1 MGNLRAGRPRRAGM
15 AHSTPMTT
23 PLRRSGGL
31 AALVIAL
38 LVAACGSPTPT
49 PVPAVT
55 PSASPPGAAS
65 PAPESAAPSASPSK
79 AAATG
84 CDPATATTESPVPD
98 TDDPN
103 ASLYADIEAQVT
115 ELRGIT
121 ASKPVERGV
130 FDTPGLC
137 AYITTSFE
145 KENPD
150 ELVRDTEALYKALAL
165 MPQDESLRD
174 LYIELLTSQVAG
186 LYDDETKKMYVVSS
200 TGEIGPA
207 EKITYAH
214 EYTHALQDQRFTLRD
229 VIGEAKDQGD
239 RSLARSTLVE
249 GDATLLMSLWAQ
261 QHMTP
266 QELTEAAT
274 AADPASEAIL
284 ARMPA
289 ILKDALLFPY
299 TSGLQLTLGAF
310 QQGGGYGGVDGLF
323 ANPPDTTE
331 QVIHPDKL
339 AAREPAVAVAF
350 PDDFPTSLGEGWT
363 LALQDTLG
371 EFQLKTLLGDPAK
384 AADATT
390 AAAGWGGD
398 RVAWVTGPD
407 GANAAVLDTRWDTDA
422 DAAEFAA
429 ALDSYVA
436 TLEAAGRSAA
446 VLTPA
451 PDRVVVISA
460 NDAETL
466 GRIGSALGLA
476 G

>member
-1 MGNLRAGRPRRAGM
+1 M

-31 AALVIAL
+31 AALLIAL
-38 LVAACGSPTPT
+38 LVAGCGSPTPT
-49 PVPAVT
+49 LS
-55 PSASPPGAAS
+55 PSAAA
-65 PAPESAAPSASPSK
+65 SASPSDAAPPAPTDSAVPSTSPSAE
-79 AAATG
+79 AAAD
-84 CDPATATTESPVPD
+84 CDPATTTTESPAPD

-103 ASLYADIEAQVT
+103 ASLYAEIEAQVT
-115 ELRGIT
+115 QLRGIT
-121 ASKPVERGV
+121 ATKPVERGV

-137 AYITTSFE
+137 AYITSSFE
-145 KENPD
+145 KENPP

-165 MPQDESLRD
+165 MPQDASLRD

-200 TGEIGPA
+200 SGEIGPA

-214 EYTHALQDQRFTLRD
+214 EYTHALQDQQFTLRD
-229 VIGEAKDQGD
+229 VVGDAKDQGD

-266 QELTEAAT
+266 QELSEAAT
-274 AADPASEAIL
+274 AADPSSEAIL

-299 TSGLQLTLGAF
+299 TSGLTMTFGAF
-310 QQGGGYGGVDGLF
+310 QQAGGYGGVDGLF

-331 QVIHPDKL
+331 QVIHPEKL

-350 PDDFPTSLGEGWT
+350 PDDFPASLGQGWT
-363 LALQDTLG
+363 IALQDTLG
-371 EFQLKTLLGDPAK
+371 EFQLRTLLTD
-384 AADATT
+384 AAGATDATT
-390 AAAGWGGD
+390 AATGWGGD

-429 ALDSYVA
+429 ALDNYVA
-436 TLEAAGRSAA
+436 TLEAAGRSASI
-446 VLTPA
+446 LTPT

-460 NDAETL
+460 NDADTM
-466 GRIGSALGLA
+466 GKIANVLGLA

>member
-1 MGNLRAGRPRRAGM
+1 M
-15 AHSTPMTT
+15 AHSTAMTT

-31 AALVIAL
+31 AALLIAL
-38 LVAACGSPTPT
+38 LVAGCGSQTPTPT
-49 PVPAVT
+49 PSAAA
-55 PSASPPGAAS
+55 SASPSAEAS
-65 PAPESAAPSASPSK
+65 PAPTDSAAPSASPSAE
-79 AAATG
+79 AAAD
-84 CDPATATTESPVPD
+84 CDPGQTSAESPAPD
-98 TDDPN
+98 TNDPN
-103 ASLYADIEAQVT
+103 ASLYAEIEAQVT
-115 ELRGIT
+115 QLRGIT
-121 ASKPVERGV
+121 ATKPVERGV
-130 FDTPGLC
+130 FDKPGLC
-137 AYITTSFE
+137 AYITSSFE
-145 KENPD
+145 KDNPAQ
-150 ELVRDTEALYKALAL
+150 LVNDTEALFKALAL

-186 LYDDETKKMYVVSS
+186 LYDDETKKMYVVTS

-214 EYTHALQDQRFTLRD
+214 EYTHALQDQQFTLRD
-229 VIGEAKDQGD
+229 LMGDAKDQGD
-239 RSLARSTLVE
+239 RALARSTLVE

-274 AADPASEAIL
+274 AVDPAGEAIL

-299 TSGLQLTLGAF
+299 TSGLTMTLGAF
-310 QQGGGYGGVDGLF
+310 QQAGGYNGVDGLF

-331 QVIHPDKL
+331 QVMHPEKL
-339 AAREPAVAVAF
+339 AAREPAVPVAF
-350 PDDFPTSLGEGWT
+350 PDDFAGSLGEGWT
-363 LALQDTLG
+363 IALQDTLG
-371 EFQLKTLLGDPAK
+371 EFQLRTLLSDA
-384 AADATT
+384 AQSADANT
-390 AAAGWGGD
+390 AATGWGGD

-429 ALDSYVA
+429 ALGDYVA
-436 TLEAAGRSAA
+436 KLEAAGRSASI
-446 VLTPA
+446 LTPA

-460 NDAETL
+460 NDADSL
-466 GRIGSALGLA
+466 GKVANALGLA

>member
-1 MGNLRAGRPRRAGM
+1 M
-15 AHSTPMTT
+15 AHSTAMTT

-38 LVAACGSPTPT
+38 LVAACGSQTPT
-49 PVPAVT
+49 PA
-55 PSASPPGAAS
+55 PSASAAASPSATAS
-65 PAPESAAPSASPSK
+65 PAPSDSAAPSASPSAE
-79 AAATG
+79 AAAD
-84 CDPATATTESPVPD
+84 CDPAQATAESPSPD

-103 ASLYADIEAQVT
+103 AGLYAEIEAQVT
-115 ELRGIT
+115 QLRGIT
-121 ASKPVERGV
+121 ATKPVERGV
-130 FDTPGLC
+130 FDKPGLC
-137 AYITTSFE
+137 AYITSSFE
-145 KENPD
+145 KENPA

-165 MPQDESLRD
+165 MPQGESLQD

-186 LYDDETKKMYVVSS
+186 LYDDETKKMYVVTS

-214 EYTHALQDQRFTLRD
+214 EYTHALQDQQFTLRD
-229 VIGEAKDQGD
+229 LMGDAKDQGD

-274 AADPASEAIL
+274 SVDPASEAIL

-299 TSGLQLTLGAF
+299 TSGLTMTLGAF
-310 QQGGGYGGVDGLF
+310 QQAGGYGGVDGLY

-331 QVIHPDKL
+331 QVIHPEKL
-339 AAREPAVAVAF
+339 AAREPAVTVAF
-350 PDDFPTSLGEGWT
+350 PDDFPGSLGEGWT
-363 LALQDTLG
+363 IALQDTLG
-371 EFQLKTLLGDPAK
+371 EFQLQTLLSDAAK
-384 AADATT
+384 STDANT
-390 AAAGWGGD
+390 AATGWGGD

-429 ALDSYVA
+429 ALGDYVA
-436 TLEAAGRSAA
+436 TLEAEGRSASI
-446 VLTPA
+446 LTPA

-460 NDAETL
+460 NDADTM
-466 GRIGSALGLA
+466 GTVANALGLA

>member
-1 MGNLRAGRPRRAGM
+1 M

-23 PLRRSGGL
+23 PLRRPGGL

-49 PVPAVT
+49 PT
-55 PSASPPGAAS
+55 PSASTGAPPSASAS
-65 PAPESAAPSASPSK
+65 PAPSDSAGPAESPSASAE
-79 AAATG
+79 AAG
-84 CDPATATTESPVPD
+84 DCDAAQATTESPAPD
-98 TDDPN
+98 TNDPN
-103 ASLYADIEAQVT
+103 ADLYAQIEAQVT
-115 ELRGIT
+115 QLRGIT
-121 ASKPVERGV
+121 ATKPVERGV

-137 AYITTSFE
+137 AYITSSFE
-145 KENPD
+145 KDNPAQ
-150 ELVRDTEALYKALAL
+150 LVNDTEALFKALAL

-186 LYDDETKKMYVVSS
+186 LYDDETKKMYVVTS
-200 TGEIGPA
+200 TGAIGPA

-214 EYTHALQDQRFTLRD
+214 EYTHALQDQQFILRD
-229 VIGEAKDQGD
+229 LMGDDKDQGD
-239 RSLARSTLVE
+239 RALARSTLVE

-261 QHMTP
+261 QHMTT
-266 QELTEAAT
+266 QELGEAAN

-299 TSGLQLTLGAF
+299 TSGLTMTLGAF
-310 QQGGGYGGVDGLF
+310 QQAGGYSGVDGLF

-331 QVIHPDKL
+331 QVIHPEKL

-350 PDDFPTSLGEGWT
+350 PDDFAGSLGEGWT
-363 LALQDTLG
+363 IALQDTLG
-371 EFQLKTLLGDPAK
+371 EFQLRTLL
-384 AADATT
+384 ADAAQSADANT
-390 AAAGWGGD
+390 AATGWGGD

-429 ALDSYVA
+429 GLGDYVA
-436 TLEAAGRSAA
+436 KLESAGRSAS

-451 PDRVVVISA
+451 SDRVVVISA
-460 NDAETL
+460 NDADAL
-466 GRIGSALGLA
+466 GKIANVLGLA

>member
-1 MGNLRAGRPRRAGM
+1 M
-15 AHSTPMTT
+15 AHSTAMTT

-31 AALVIAL
+31 AALLIAL
-38 LVAACGSPTPT
+38 LVAGCGSQTPTPT
-49 PVPAVT
+49 PSAAA
-55 PSASPPGAAS
+55 SASPSVEAS
-65 PAPESAAPSASPSK
+65 PAPTDSAAPSASPSAE
-79 AAATG
+79 AAAD
-84 CDPATATTESPVPD
+84 CDPGQTSAESPAPD
-98 TDDPN
+98 TNDPN
-103 ASLYADIEAQVT
+103 ASLYAEIEAQVT
-115 ELRGIT
+115 QLRGIT
-121 ASKPVERGV
+121 ATKPVERGV
-130 FDTPGLC
+130 FDKPGLC
-137 AYITTSFE
+137 AYITSSFE
-145 KENPD
+145 KDNPAQ
-150 ELVRDTEALYKALAL
+150 LVNDTEALFKALAL

-186 LYDDETKKMYVVSS
+186 LYDDETKKMYVVTS

-214 EYTHALQDQRFTLRD
+214 EYTHALQDQQFTLRD
-229 VIGEAKDQGD
+229 LMGDAKDQGD
-239 RSLARSTLVE
+239 RALARSTLVE

-274 AADPASEAIL
+274 AVDPAGEAIL

-299 TSGLQLTLGAF
+299 TSGLTMTLGAF
-310 QQGGGYGGVDGLF
+310 QQAGGYNGVDGLF

-331 QVIHPDKL
+331 QVMHPEKL
-339 AAREPAVAVAF
+339 AAREPAVPVAF
-350 PDDFPTSLGEGWT
+350 PDDFAGSLGEGWT
-363 LALQDTLG
+363 IALQDTLG
-371 EFQLKTLLGDPAK
+371 EFQLRTLLSDA
-384 AADATT
+384 AQSADANT
-390 AAAGWGGD
+390 AATGWGGD

-429 ALDSYVA
+429 ALGDYVA
-436 TLEAAGRSAA
+436 KLEAAGRSASI
-446 VLTPA
+446 LIPA

-460 NDAETL
+460 NDADSL
-466 GRIGSALGLA
+466 GKVANALGLA

>member
-1 MGNLRAGRPRRAGM
+1 M

-38 LVAACGSPTPT
+38 LVAACGSQTPTPT
-49 PVPAVT
+49 PS
-55 PSASPPGAAS
+55 PSASASPSAAAS
-65 PAPESAAPSASPSK
+65 PAPSDSAPPSASPS
-79 AAATG
+79 AAAAG
-84 CDPATATTESPVPD
+84 DCDPDQTAAGSPSPD

-103 ASLYADIEAQVT
+103 ASLYAEIEAQVT
-115 ELRGIT
+115 QLRGIT
-121 ASKPVERGV
+121 ATKPVERGV
-130 FDTPGLC
+130 FDKPGLC
-137 AYITTSFE
+137 AYITSSFA
-145 KENPD
+145 KDNPAQ
-150 ELVRDTEALYKALAL
+150 LVSDTESLFKALAL

-186 LYDDETKKMYVVSS
+186 LYDDETKKMYVVTS

-207 EKITYAH
+207 EKVTYAH
-214 EYTHALQDQRFTLRD
+214 EYTHALQDQQFTLRD
-229 VIGEAKDQGD
+229 LMGEAKDQGD
-239 RSLARSTLVE
+239 RALARSTLVE

-266 QELTEAAT
+266 QELSEAAT
-274 AADPASEAIL
+274 AVDPASEAIL

-299 TSGLQLTLGAF
+299 TSGLTMTLGAF
-310 QQGGGYGGVDGLF
+310 QQAGGYQGVDGLY

-331 QVIHPDKL
+331 QVIHPEKL

-350 PDDFPTSLGEGWT
+350 PDDLPGALGEGWKI
-363 LALQDTLG
+363 ALQDTLG
-371 EFQLKTLLGDPAK
+371 EFQLRTLLSDA
-384 AADATT
+384 AQSADANT
-390 AAAGWGGD
+390 AATGWGGD

-422 DAAEFAA
+422 DAAEFGA
-429 ALDSYVA
+429 ALGDYVA
-436 TLEAAGRSAA
+436 KLEATGRSASI
-446 VLTPA
+446 LTPA

-460 NDAETL
+460 NDADTM
-466 GRIGSALGLA
+466 GKVANALGLA

>member
-1 MGNLRAGRPRRAGM
+1 M
-15 AHSTPMTT
+15 AHSTRMTT
-23 PLRRSGGL
+23 PLRRPGGL

-38 LVAACGSPTPT
+38 LVAACASPTPT
-49 PVPAVT
+49 PT
-55 PSASPPGAAS
+55 PSASTGGSPSASAS
-65 PAPESAAPSASPSK
+65 PATSDSAGPGASPSAS
-79 AAATG
+79 AAAAD
-84 CDPATATTESPVPD
+84 CDPAQATPASPPPD
-98 TDDPN
+98 TKDPN
-103 ASLYADIEAQVT
+103 ASLYAAIEAQVT
-115 ELRGIT
+115 QLRGIT
-121 ASKPVERGV
+121 ATKPVERGV

-137 AYITTSFE
+137 AYITSSFE
-145 KENPD
+145 KDNPAQ
-150 ELVRDTEALYKALAL
+150 LVNDTEALFKALAL

-186 LYDDETKKMYVVSS
+186 LYDDETKKMYVVTS

-214 EYTHALQDQRFTLRD
+214 EYTHALQDQQFILRD
-229 VIGEAKDQGD
+229 LMGEDKDQGD
-239 RSLARSTLVE
+239 RALARSTLVE

-261 QHMTP
+261 QHMTT
-266 QELTEAAT
+266 QELTEAAS

-299 TSGLQLTLGAF
+299 TSGLTMTLGAF
-310 QQGGGYGGVDGLF
+310 QQAGGYSGVDGLF

-331 QVIHPDKL
+331 QVIHPEKL

-350 PDDFPTSLGEGWT
+350 PDDFAGSLGEGWKI
-363 LALQDTLG
+363 ALQDTLG
-371 EFQLKTLLGDPAK
+371 EFQLRTLI
-384 AADATT
+384 ADAAQSTDANT
-390 AAAGWGGD
+390 AATGWGGD
-398 RVAWVTGPD
+398 RVAWITGPD
-407 GANAAVLDTRWDTDA
+407 GADAAVLDTRWDTDA

-429 ALDSYVA
+429 ALGDYVA
-436 TLEAAGRSAA
+436 KLESAGRSAS

-460 NDAETL
+460 NDADTL
-466 GRIGSALGLA
+466 GKIANVLGLA

>member
-1 MGNLRAGRPRRAGM
+1 M

-38 LVAACGSPTPT
+38 LVAACGSQTPTPT
-49 PVPAVT
+49 PSVSA
-55 PSASPPGAAS
+55 SASPSAAAS
-65 PAPESAAPSASPSK
+65 SAPSESAAPGASPS
-79 AAATG
+79 AAAAG
-84 CDPATATTESPVPD
+84 DCDPDQTAAGSPSPD

-103 ASLYADIEAQVT
+103 ASLYEEIEAQVT
-115 ELRGIT
+115 RLRGIT
-121 ASKPVERGV
+121 ATKPVERGV
-130 FDTPGLC
+130 FDKPGLC
-137 AYITTSFE
+137 AYITSSFE
-145 KENPD
+145 KDNPAQ
-150 ELVRDTEALYKALAL
+150 LVSDTESLFKALAL

-186 LYDDETKKMYVVSS
+186 LYDDETKKMYVVTS

-207 EKITYAH
+207 EKVTYAH
-214 EYTHALQDQRFTLRD
+214 EYTHALQDQQFTLRD
-229 VIGEAKDQGD
+229 LIGEAKDQGD

-266 QELTEAAT
+266 QELSEAAT
-274 AADPASEAIL
+274 AVDPASEAIL

-299 TSGLQLTLGAF
+299 TSGLTMTLGAF
-310 QQGGGYGGVDGLF
+310 QQAGGYQGVDGLY

-331 QVIHPDKL
+331 QVIHPEKL

-350 PDDFPTSLGEGWT
+350 PDDFPGALGEAWKI
-363 LALQDTLG
+363 ALQDTLG
-371 EFQLKTLLGDPAK
+371 EFQLRTLLSDA
-384 AADATT
+384 AQSADANT
-390 AAAGWGGD
+390 AATGWGGD

-429 ALDSYVA
+429 ALGDYVA
-436 TLEAAGRSAA
+436 KLEATGRSASI
-446 VLTPA
+446 LTPA

-460 NDAETL
+460 NDADTM
-466 GRIGSALGLA
+466 GKVANALGLA

>member
-1 MGNLRAGRPRRAGM
+1 M

-23 PLRRSGGL
+23 PISRSGGL

-49 PVPAVT
+49 PGPT
-55 PSASPPGAAS
+55 
-65 PAPESAAPSASPSK
+65 AAPSASPGAEPSPAES
-79 AAATG
+79 AAPNPSPSASAEAAG
-84 CDPATATTESPVPD
+84 CDPAQARPESPAPD
-98 TDDPN
+98 TGDPN
-103 ASLYADIEAQVT
+103 ADVYATIEGQVT
-115 ELRGIT
+115 ELRGIA
-121 ASKPVERGV
+121 ASSPVERGV

-137 AYITTSFE
+137 AYITSSFE
-145 KENPD
+145 KDNPAA
-150 ELVRDTEALYKALAL
+150 LVRDTESLFKALAL

-186 LYDDETKKMYVVSS
+186 LYDDETKKMYVVTS
-200 TGEIGPA
+200 TGEIGPT

-229 VIGEAKDQGD
+229 IVGEAKDQGD
-239 RSLARSTLVE
+239 RTLARSTLVE

-261 QHMTP
+261 QHLTP
-266 QELTEAAT
+266 QELAEVAT
-274 AADPASEAIL
+274 SGDPASEAVL

-289 ILKDALLFPY
+289 ILKDSLLFPY
-299 TSGLQLTLGAF
+299 TSGLTMALGAF
-310 QQGGGYGGVDGLF
+310 QQGGGYGGVDDLF

-331 QVIHPDKL
+331 QVIHADKL

-350 PDDFPTSLGEGWT
+350 PDDFPGSLGEGWT
-363 LALQDTLG
+363 IALQDTLG
-371 EFQLKTLLGDPAK
+371 EFQLRTLLSDPAK
-384 AADATT
+384 ASAATD

-407 GANAAVLDTRWDTDA
+407 GADAAVLDTRWDTDA
-422 DAAEFAA
+422 DGSEFAT
-429 ALDSYVA
+429 ALGDYVA

-460 NDAETL
+460 SDADTL
-466 GRIGSALGLA
+466 GRIANALGLA

>member
-1 MGNLRAGRPRRAGM
+1 
-15 AHSTPMTT
+15 MTT

-38 LVAACGSPTPT
+38 LVAACGSQTPT
-49 PVPAVT
+49 PS
-55 PSASPPGAAS
+55 PSAAPTASPIDVAS
-65 PAPESAAPSASPSK
+65 PAPSDSAAPGASPSAQ
-79 AAATG
+79 AAAD
-84 CDPATATTESPVPD
+84 CDPATATTESPAPD

-103 ASLYADIEAQVT
+103 AGLYAEIEAQVT
-115 ELRGIT
+115 QLRGIT

-137 AYITTSFE
+137 AYITSSFE
-145 KENPD
+145 KENPA
-150 ELVRDTEALYKALAL
+150 ELVHDTEALYKALAL

-200 TGEIGPA
+200 TGDIGPA
-207 EKITYAH
+207 ETITYAH

-239 RSLARSTLVE
+239 RTLARSTLVE

-261 QHMTP
+261 QHMSP
-266 QELTEAAT
+266 RELAEAVK

-299 TSGLQLTLGAF
+299 TSGLTMSLAAF
-310 QQGGGYGGVDGLF
+310 QQAGGYGGVDGLF

-350 PDDFPTSLGEGWT
+350 PDDFPTSLGDGWT

-371 EFQLKTLLGDPAK
+371 EFQLRTLLGDAAG
-384 AADATT
+384 AADAST

-407 GANAAVLDTRWDTDA
+407 GANAAILDTRWDTDA

-429 ALDSYVA
+429 ALDAYVA

-451 PDRVVVISA
+451 SDRVVVISA
-460 NDAETL
+460 NDADTL
-466 GRIGSALGLA
+466 GKMGNALGLA

>member
-1 MGNLRAGRPRRAGM
+1 
-15 AHSTPMTT
+15 MTT

-31 AALVIAL
+31 AALLISL
-38 LVAACGSPTPT
+38 LVAGCGSQTPT
-49 PVPAVT
+49 PVPSASAGAS
-55 PSASPPGAAS
+55 PSALAS
-65 PAPESAAPSASPSK
+65 PAPADSGAPSASPSASAE
-79 AAATG
+79 AAAG
-84 CDPATATTESPVPD
+84 CDPQAPAESPAPD

-103 ASLYADIEAQVT
+103 AGLYAEIEAQVT
-115 ELRGIT
+115 QLRGIT

-130 FDTPGLC
+130 FDKPGLC
-137 AYITTSFE
+137 AYITSSFE
-145 KENPD
+145 KENPPK
-150 ELVRDTEALYKALAL
+150 LVSDTEALYKALAL
-165 MPQDESLRD
+165 MPQEDSLRD

-186 LYDDETKKMYVVSS
+186 LYDDETKKMYVVTS

-207 EKITYAH
+207 EKVTYAH
-214 EYTHALQDQRFTLRD
+214 EYTHALQDQQFTLRD
-229 VIGEAKDQGD
+229 IVGDAKDQGD
-239 RSLARSTLVE
+239 RALARSTLVE

-261 QHMTP
+261 QHMTT
-266 QELTEAAT
+266 QELGEAAS

-299 TSGLQLTLGAF
+299 TSGLTMTLGAF
-310 QQGGGYGGVDGLF
+310 QQAGGYSGVDGLF

-331 QVIHPDKL
+331 QVIHPEKL

-350 PDDFPTSLGEGWT
+350 PDDFPGSLGDGWT
-363 LALQDTLG
+363 IAMQDTLG
-371 EFQLKTLLGDPAK
+371 EFQLRTLL
-384 AADATT
+384 ADAAQSSDSNT
-390 AAAGWGGD
+390 AATGWGGD

-407 GANAAVLDTRWDTDA
+407 GANAAVLDTRWDSDA

-429 ALDSYVA
+429 ALGDYVA
-436 TLEAAGRSAA
+436 KLEAVGRTAS

-460 NDAETL
+460 DGADTL
-466 GRIGSALGLA
+466 GKIANALGLA

>member
-1 MGNLRAGRPRRAGM
+1 M
-15 AHSTPMTT
+15 AHSTAMTT

-31 AALVIAL
+31 AALLIAL
-38 LVAACGSPTPT
+38 LVAGCGSQTPTPT
-49 PVPAVT
+49 PSAAA
-55 PSASPPGAAS
+55 SASPSAEAS
-65 PAPESAAPSASPSK
+65 PAPTDSAAPSASPSAE
-79 AAATG
+79 AAAD
-84 CDPATATTESPVPD
+84 CDPGQTSAESPAPD
-98 TDDPN
+98 TNDPN
-103 ASLYADIEAQVT
+103 ASLYAEIEAQVT
-115 ELRGIT
+115 QLRGIT
-121 ASKPVERGV
+121 ATKPVERGV
-130 FDTPGLC
+130 FDKPGLC
-137 AYITTSFE
+137 AYITSSFE
-145 KENPD
+145 KDNPAQ
-150 ELVRDTEALYKALAL
+150 LVNDTEALFKALAL

-186 LYDDETKKMYVVSS
+186 LYDDETKKMYVVTS

-214 EYTHALQDQRFTLRD
+214 EYTHALQDQQFTLRD
-229 VIGEAKDQGD
+229 LMGDAKDQGD
-239 RSLARSTLVE
+239 RALARSTLVE

-274 AADPASEAIL
+274 AVDPAGEAIL

-299 TSGLQLTLGAF
+299 TSGLTMTLGAF
-310 QQGGGYGGVDGLF
+310 QQAGGYNGVDGLF

-331 QVIHPDKL
+331 QVMHPEKL
-339 AAREPAVAVAF
+339 AAREPAVPVAF
-350 PDDFPTSLGEGWT
+350 PDDFAGSLGEGWT
-363 LALQDTLG
+363 IALQDTLG
-371 EFQLKTLLGDPAK
+371 EFQLQTLLSDA
-384 AADATT
+384 AQSADANT
-390 AAAGWGGD
+390 AATGWGGD

-429 ALDSYVA
+429 ALGDYVA
-436 TLEAAGRSAA
+436 KLEAAGRSASI
-446 VLTPA
+446 LTPA

-460 NDAETL
+460 NDADSL
-466 GRIGSALGLA
+466 GKVANALGLA